1 MPKNSSKWVQIGPE
15 PLQKKIK
22 KNEGIFRVKSRM
34 AYRQT
39 LKLGMDKSWKNEDPL
54 VFVRVSPGH
63 FALSQGQFMSIFG
76 MILYYHYLI
85 FSRIAWFFLGPKN
98 LQSLQLELKRKLS
111 KYFLNTVCAYL
122 KTTSG
127 KIFSKIK
134 PYLWD

>member
-1 MPKNSSKWVQIGPE
+1 MLKLLPKNSSKWVQIGPE
-15 PLQKKIK
+15 PLKKKKKKK

-63 FALSQGQFMSIFG
+63 FALSQWQFMSIFG

-85 FSRIAWFFLGPKN
+85 FQGLHDFYLGPKIY
-98 LQSLQLELKRKLS
+98 SL
-111 KYFLNTVCAYL
+111 FN
-122 KTTSG
+122 
-127 KIFSKIK
+127 
-134 PYLWD
+134 WN